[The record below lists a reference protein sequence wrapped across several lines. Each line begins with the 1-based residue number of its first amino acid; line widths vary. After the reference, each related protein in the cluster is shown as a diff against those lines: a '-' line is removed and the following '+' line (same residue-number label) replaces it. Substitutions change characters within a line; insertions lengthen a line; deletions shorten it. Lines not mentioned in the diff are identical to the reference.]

1 MLPRAAVIAALL
13 LLLLAAAACAPRATS
28 GLTLLPLDRP
38 ADAFVASARARL
50 AEGRRLRALSG
61 RGAAR
66 PLLDAAL
73 FDAERALSAA
83 NPLVAERLV
92 FRHRFH
98 EAFGPIVRADLPA
111 AAVWLEALYA
121 AAEARSMLHLFDAQE
136 PIQVLA
142 ERLIALDR
150 GAGWA
155 AADRTLGQLES
166 DLPVGGGLN
175 LVGAR
180 EHFEAAIVLA
190 PDYLETRVLFA
201 LHWADRAHEPAIYRR
216 LLDEVLAA
224 PDRGDLPENAAA
236 IATARAL
243 VAR

>member
-1 MLPRAAVIAALL
+1 VLPRAAVIAALL

-142 ERLIALDR
+142 ERLI
-150 GAGWA
+150 
-155 AADRTLGQLES
+155 GQLES